1 MIDFFVTR
9 LQLTRC
15 GGGAGQLGR
24 EVHHLGPLQLGLPR
38 VAGVLV
44 QQREV
49 PGTLEPVLT
58 NHR

>member
-1 MIDFFVTR
+1 MH
-9 LQLTRC
+9 

-24 EVHHLGPLQLGLPR
+24 DVHHLGLPR